1 MQIASI
7 GESDSLPA
15 NELSPEREILP
26 HDIGLP
32 LVVDLDGTLIATDAL
47 HELLIFFLKRRGA
60 EAWKVPYWIGAGGAM
75 VKNWLAEVV
84 TEEDVASFPVNAG
97 LVRFAEQEASCGRQ
111 IVLATAADLA
121 IAQKVQQR
129 FPFISQVI
137 ASLDGHNLKGRSK
150 AEEVMRQF
158 PDGFIYAG
166 DSSSDLYVWDR
177 ASAAIF
183 VGRSANMEKKI
194 TTRTELAAVFPT
206 EPLAKFIERVIFPAL
221 PGSAWSRVRPA
232 LAGTP

>member
-1 MQIASI
+1 MQVASFR
-7 GESDSLPA
+7 ESDNLPA
-15 NELSPEREILP
+15 KGPSPERELLP
-26 HDIGLP
+26 HDITLP

-60 EAWKVPYWIGAGGAM
+60 EAWKIPYWIGAGRAI

-84 TEEDVASFPVNAG
+84 TEEDVASFPMNAG
-97 LVRFAEQEASCGRQ
+97 LVCFAEQEASRGRR

-129 FPFISQVI
+129 FPFISHVI
-137 ASLDGHNLKGRSK
+137 ASTDGRNLKGLAK

-166 DSSSDLYVWDR
+166 DSHPICTSGTKPPRPSSPDDR
-177 ASAAIF
+177 RIWRR
-183 VGRSANMEKKI
+183 RSRRGPN
-194 TTRTELAAVFPT
+194 
-206 EPLAKFIERVIFPAL
+206 
-221 PGSAWSRVRPA
+221 SRPSSR
-232 LAGTP
+232 LRH